1 MDTIVSAII
10 CLHNFLKTKD
20 EDENPPTILYA
31 PPAFVD
37 RDQGGGVVNRG
48 LNRQIDCGALQN
60 MPPARIE
67 NVQSALDVRNTLKN
81 YFLTAEGQVPWQY
94 EYIQTGYFANE

>member
-1 MDTIVSAII
+1 M
-10 CLHNFLKTKD
+10 
-20 EDENPPTILYA
+20 
-31 PPAFVD
+31 D

-60 MPPARIE
+60 MPPVRIE
-67 NVQSALDVRNTLKN
+67 NVQNALDVRNTLKN

-94 EYIQTGYFANE
+94 EYIVFERDILPTNRTEETVPSTFSQHLRMLISIL